1 MTLCWV
7 RPLPSGC
14 SLSVPIAS
22 LALSLCRGT
31 WGPARDRRN
40 LAKTF
45 YFSYLTFL
53 ICKMEVE
60 S

>member
-1 MTLCWV
+1 MSPFTS
-7 RPLPSGC
+7 LP
-14 SLSVPIAS
+14 
-22 LALSLCRGT
+22 LSLYRGM
-31 WGPARDRRN
+31 GRPAKESRN

>member
-1 MTLCWV
+1 MLCLV
-7 RPLPSGC
+7 RPLPSGLPC
-14 SLSVPIAS
+14 MSPFTSLP
-22 LALSLCRGT
+22 LSLYRGM
-31 WGPARDRRN
+31 GRPAKESRN